1 MSAVMK
7 REVVMQVTTEME
19 RLNKSNEE
27 SADKHVKEIK
37 SHPETE
43 SNNFKSGDSFPI
55 EDDEYDILPNQTV
68 GLTLPPPKNAA
79 ETANQSF
86 SSKEAH
92 QTSILSG
99 TSTQVTSQNSHALR
113 RN

>member
-1 MSAVMK
+1 MSLVAYASSDDEGSSDV
-7 REVVMQVTTEME
+7 EETPEVTTETE

-27 SADKHVKEIK
+27 SVDKHVKGIK
-37 SHPETE
+37 SHPES
-43 SNNFKSGDSFPI
+43 SNFESGDSFPI

-92 QTSILSG
+92 QTTSVLSG
-99 TSTQVTSQNSHALR
+99 TST
-113 RN
+113 